1 VKRERRQILHIAIVR
16 KDLKNQ
22 MTFIKKFVESEEGKE
37 LLEHKA
43 TGTFF
48 KVENGT
54 GYGEYPLAFAL
65 CTNQLKV
72 FDYLVEKGASLDFK
86 TDEGY
91 NILHHLVLQ
100 SCPPKKKPPEDHVDD
115 EDCAWCRK
123 AWDHVQEK
131 LEQLRSSKGKKSL
144 YDELFDQAA
153 HDCHTPLTLCAARG
167 TLNMFKHLFEKRLK
181 LQWSFGP
188 VIDPHP
194 PRATAPRCPSLLCAY
209 ADPPAFCKVVCK
221 KLCLE
226 GIDLKGRPQE
236 VEAGSGR
243 EVSPRSVLETAVEHQ
258 RSDILTEDNMLRI
271 LDTKWEKYGKTNF
284 RETLILCV
292 VQLCLQTFV
301 MAIDPDS
308 RPLPDFLPDWS
319 MLNFLP
325 NWSQFMLA
333 ILSACEIAS
342 LGIYLYSARTHLG
355 LPVLSLLL
363 SLLVSGV
370 CWFRWPENVPCSAQV
385 WWLCWMEQLARTR
398 YSVQPPLLLLTL
410 QQSPEPWNI
419 AAALRAPNTPSR
431 ASAGCAEPAVAP
443 GRSGVTPG
451 RTVAPLHL

>member
-1 VKRERRQILHIAIVR
+1 MERGSALAGTVDPVPRANIVKRERRQILHIAIVR

-22 MTFIKKFVESEEGKE
+22 MKFIKKFVESEDGKTLSEEGKT
-37 LLEHKA
+37 LLEQKA

-72 FDYLVEKGASLDFK
+72 FDYLVDMGASLDFK

-123 AWDHVQEK
+123 AWDHVQK
-131 LEQLRSSKGKKSL
+131 ILEQKESSEKGKQRKKSL

-153 HDCHTPLTLCAARG
+153 KDRHTPLTLCAARG
-167 TLNMFKHLFEKRLK
+167 TLNMFKHLFEKRLEH
-181 LQWSFGP
+181 QWDFGP
-188 VIDPHP
+188 VIDPHT

-226 GIDLKGRPQE
+226 GVDLEGRLH
-236 VEAGSGR
+236 
-243 EVSPRSVLETAVEHQ
+243 PRSVLETAVEHK

-271 LDTKWEKYGKTNF
+271 LDEKWEKNGKSNF

-319 MLNFLP
+319 MLDFLP

-333 ILSACEIAS
+333 ILFACEIAS
-342 LGIYLYSARTHLG
+342 LGIYGYNARTHHWDCILQPDNWVLG

-363 SLLVSGV
+363 SFLVSFV
-370 CWFRWPENVPCSAQV
+370 RWFRWPENVPCSAQV

-398 YSVQPPLLLLTL
+398 YSVQPPLLL
-410 QQSPEPWNI
+410 
-419 AAALRAPNTPSR
+419 
-431 ASAGCAEPAVAP
+431 
-443 GRSGVTPG
+443 
-451 RTVAPLHL
+451 